1 MPKSTNKPGID
12 FWIIGIVALIWNL
25 MGVFAYLQQA
35 YMTEEDLMAMQVAEQ
50 ALYENIPAWVTGAYA
65 IAVFGGALGCILLLL
80 RRKLASSLFL
90 ISLVGIVVQ
99 MSYNIFMSRAID
111 VYGPGGITMPA
122 MIILIGI
129 FLLWYAKKKTAA
141 GILT

>member
-1 MPKSTNKPGID
+1 MSKSTNKPGFD

-35 YMTEEDLMAMQVAEQ
+35 YMTEEDLMAMPVAEQ
-50 ALYENIPAWVTGAYA
+50 ALYQNIPAWVTGAYA

-80 RRKLASSLFL
+80 RKKLAGSLFL

-99 MSYNIFMSRAID
+99 MSYNIFMSKAAD
-111 VYGPGGITMPA
+111 VYGPGDMIMPA
-122 MIILIGI
+122 MVMLIGI
-129 FLLWYAKKKTAA
+129 FLFWYAKKKTAT
-141 GILT
+141 GILS

>member
-1 MPKSTNKPGID
+1 MSKSTNKPGID

-35 YMTEEDLMAMQVAEQ
+35 YMTEEDLIAMPVAEQ

-90 ISLVGIVVQ
+90 ISLVGIVLQ
-99 MSYNIFMSRAID
+99 MSYNIFMSKAAD
-111 VYGPGGITMPA
+111 VYGPGEISMTA
-122 MIILIGI
+122 MIILIGV
-129 FLLWYAKKKTAA
+129 FLLWYARKKTAE
-141 GILT
+141 GILI

>member
-35 YMTEEDLMAMQVAEQ
+35 YMTEEDLMAMPVAEQ

-99 MSYNIFMSRAID
+99 MSYNIFMSKATD

>member
-80 RRKLASSLFL
+80 RRKLAGSLFL
-90 ISLVGIVVQ
+90 ISLIGIVVQ
-99 MSYNIFMSRAID
+99 MSYNIFMSKAAD
-111 VYGPGGITMPA
+111 VYGPGGISMTA

-141 GILT
+141 GILI

>member
-1 MPKSTNKPGID
+1 MSESTNKPGID

-35 YMTEEDLMAMQVAEQ
+35 YMTEEDLMAMPVAEQ

-80 RRKLASSLFL
+80 RKKLAGSLFL

-99 MSYNIFMSRAID
+99 MSYNLFMSKATEA
-111 VYGPGGITMPA
+111 YGPGGITMTA
-122 MIILIGI
+122 MVILIGI
-129 FLLWYAKKKTAA
+129 FLLWYAKKKTATE
-141 GILT
+141 ILT